1 MIIQSLLESFSQF
14 VLNYHMNKLNTS
26 LPELLNMLK
35 TAESH
40 LKKNK
45 APLLIVD
52 GINKKKS
59 GKKGSKRRLNAKG
72 GIKKKE
78 GKKASKQMTYFH
90 CGKPGHW
97 KRNCKVYLAN
107 VKPGVSDAP
116 KGMYEIHAILSLDS
130 SKSNSWVLNIA
141 CVHHI
146 CKSL

>member
-1 MIIQSLLESFSQF
+1 
-14 VLNYHMNKLNTS
+14 MNKLNTS

-35 TAESH
+35 IAESH

-52 GINKKKS
+52 WINKKKS
-59 GKKGSKRRLNAKG
+59 SKKGSKRRLNAKG
-72 GIKKKE
+72 GIKKKKE
-78 GKKASKQMTYFH
+78 KKASKQMTCFH

-130 SKSNSWVLNIA
+130 SKSNSWVLDTA
-141 CVHHI
+141 CGHHI
-146 CKSL
+146 CKSLQGL

>member
-1 MIIQSLLESFSQF
+1 
-14 VLNYHMNKLNTS
+14 MNKLNTS
-26 LPELLNMLK
+26 LSELLNMLK
-35 TAESH
+35 IVESH

-72 GIKKKE
+72 GIKKKK
-78 GKKASKQMTYFH
+78 GKKASGQMTYFH

-107 VKPGVSDAP
+107 VKLGVSDAP
-116 KGMYEIHAILSLDS
+116 KGMYEIQAILSLDS
-130 SKSNSWVLNIA
+130 SKSNSWVLDTA
-141 CVHHI
+141 CGQHI